1 MSYLIMLIYYKLND
15 TYLYYINYNVIK
27 YMCMYI
33 SLLNYYIAVS
43 KNDYKLENGLSYKS
57 FRLNF
62 NKTVFKTSNISILNK
77 MVFLLQAS
85 IIIGYT
91 RQFDKY
97 FVTYN
102 VCILDD
108 SLEKCL
114 KQKPNLR

>member
-1 MSYLIMLIYYKLND
+1 
-15 TYLYYINYNVIK
+15 
-27 YMCMYI
+27 
-33 SLLNYYIAVS
+33 
-43 KNDYKLENGLSYKS
+43 LENGLPYRS
-57 FRLNF
+57 FRYF
-62 NKTVFKTSNISILNK
+62 NKTVSKTSNISILNK
-77 MVFLLQAS
+77 MVFPLQAS

-114 KQKPNLR
+114 KQKPNSRRFTELNDLNNYLYKSVIN